1 MSKWSSVRVVVFGTL
16 AALIAIVAIACSGV
30 SPGPASP
37 SGASVQAGAATD
49 AKPAAP
55 KQDIKLNLSH
65 VECVDGRVE
74 VHFVLLFVPD
84 GVTPGAFVTYNWG
97 GGTGQAARGKNTGN
111 VWHYTDYLPSGS
123 TVDIESATVQ
133 VSGQTITLQN
143 PGTYVGTYN
152 CTTVLACTFA
162 NPSPGLT
169 CLDSPLGNETS
180 ECAYFA
186 PGSTVLGKTDLD
198 GTTGPQQ
205 TTMAGAIAIVKDG
218 KAGCS
223 PGQQSYQTY
232 TNVTSGQLIQ
242 PPPGGSSISHITYC
256 SCPQSPQ

>member
-1 MSKWSSVRVVVFGTL
+1 MSKWSRSGHVVLATL
-16 AALIAIVAIACSGV
+16 AVLIAIVAVSCSGG
-30 SPGPASP
+30 SSGPSSP
-37 SGASVQAGAATD
+37 SGVSVQAGSSTD
-49 AKPAAP
+49 AKPTAR
-55 KQDIKLNLSH
+55 QDIQLNLSH

-74 VHFVLLFVPD
+74 VHFVLLFVAD
-84 GVTPGAFVTYNWG
+84 AVTPGDFVTYNWG
-97 GGTGQAARGKNTGN
+97 GGTRQAPRGKNTGN

-133 VSGQTITLQN
+133 VGGQTITLHN
-143 PGTYVGTYN
+143 PGSYVGTYD
-152 CTTVLACTFA
+152 CTTVVACNFP

-169 CLDSPLGNETS
+169 CLDSPLGNEAS

-198 GTTGPQQ
+198 GTSGSQQ
-205 TTMAGAIAIVKDG
+205 TTMAGAVAIVKDG

-232 TNVTSGQLIQ
+232 TNVTAGQLIA

-256 SCPQSPQ
+256 SCPPLAQ

>member
-1 MSKWSSVRVVVFGTL
+1 MQRSLRVARFLAGAV
-16 AALIAIVAIACSGV
+16 AALIAVVAISCSEK
-30 SPGPASP
+30 PLGPASP
-37 SGASVQAGAATD
+37 SGTSVNVGDATD
-49 AKPAAP
+49 AKPP
-55 KQDIKLNLSH
+55 VKQDLQLNLSH
-65 VECVDGRVE
+65 VECVDGKVE

-84 GVTPGAFVTYNWG
+84 GVTPGDFVTYNWG
-97 GGTGQAARGKNTGN
+97 GGTAQAARGPHTGN

-123 TVDIESATVQ
+123 TVDIESASVQ
-133 VSGQTITLQN
+133 VNGQTVTLHN
-143 PGTYVGTYN
+143 PGDYAGTYN
-152 CTTVLACTFA
+152 CGAVACNFP

-169 CLDSPLGNETS
+169 CLEHPLGSEAD

-198 GTTGPQQ
+198 GTTGSQQ
-205 TTMAGAIAIVKDG
+205 TTMAAAVAIVKDG

-232 TNVTSGQLIQ
+232 TNVTAGQLLP

-256 SCPQSPQ
+256 SCPVPR